1 MKADNYNV
9 DDFSSSTSPMRGH
22 VGLTESVWGKIR
34 SRRRRNNCAKL
45 CRHPLLTR
53 VVLVMVA
60 VEGHLNNCGW
70 PIQGGSR
77 SKPNFEFSPP
87 LL

>member
-1 MKADNYNV
+1 MLILVLIMKV
-9 DDFSSSTSPMRGH
+9 VKM
-22 VGLTESVWGKIR
+22 VVEVIMV
-34 SRRRRNNCAKL
+34 
-45 CRHPLLTR
+45 
-53 VVLVMVA
+53 VVLVMV
-60 VEGHLNNCGW
+60 VMEGHLNNCGW